1 MKYNRYC
8 LTIIQYILTCWIV
21 FVTALVYEILYQ
33 KVFGELD
40 RKCNT
45 GKGPKQN
52 PGNDVNNVMTNY
64 YQNGLTEDDAFKED
78 NEDNSGWT
86 EVVRGRSN
94 KGMSYIVESIMHNH
108 YFCFMMLLVLRIL
121 WNKGYNMPW
130 LFLTHIFSYLC
141 GSVNFSRNRNINI
154 YIGE

>member
-1 MKYNRYC
+1 M
-8 LTIIQYILTCWIV
+8 
-21 FVTALVYEILYQ
+21 YEILYQ

-45 GKGPKQN
+45 SKGPKQN
-52 PGNDVNNVMTNY
+52 HGNDVNSVMTNY

-94 KGMSYIVESIMHNH
+94 KGI
-108 YFCFMMLLVLRIL
+108 
-121 WNKGYNMPW
+121 
-130 LFLTHIFSYLC
+130 SYLM
-141 GSVNFSRNRNINI
+141 I
-154 YIGE
+154 